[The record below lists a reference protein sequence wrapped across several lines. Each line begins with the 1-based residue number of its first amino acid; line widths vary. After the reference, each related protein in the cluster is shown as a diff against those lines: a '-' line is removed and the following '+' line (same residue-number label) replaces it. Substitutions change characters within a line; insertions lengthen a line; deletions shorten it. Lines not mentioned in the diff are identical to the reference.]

1 MKRILNALGMGLLL
15 TVMTSG
21 TVWAQATAQ
30 ISGTITDPTGALIPG
45 VEVTATQTDTG
56 VSRTVV
62 TNETGSYILPALPL
76 GPYQLEATL
85 PGFQTFSQTGI
96 VLQVGASPV
105 IPVVLQVGQVTQ
117 TIEVEAN
124 AALVETRNLSIGQVM
139 ETERIAALPLNGR
152 NVQELL
158 LLGGGASQAIDAGG
172 YSFPGRLTITSAGS
186 LGFGTEYTLD
196 GIRHVDAYDGVALPL
211 PFPDALQEFKSEI
224 GGQGAGQ
231 RRSTQVSSVTKSGT
245 NEFHGNAFWFVRND
259 LLNAREHKSQTNST
273 LKRNQYGGTIGGP
286 LLENKLF
293 FFGGYQGTILRRDPE
308 NEEAFVPSNAMLRGD
323 FRELAGTA
331 CNRRAFTLNETLPD
345 GTPSGFINNMIDPA
359 LFSPTAVNLAARLPS
374 TDDPCG
380 EIVFG
385 IKEIEDQHQFV
396 VKVDFQMNDKHSL
409 FTRFVDSYLDEES
422 PIANNNIL
430 TGGGDQ
436 FFRSYAWTGGS
447 TYIVTPN
454 IVNSYRMSVSANRRL
469 SIPVSLFSMTELG
482 SDVYSGYIPN
492 TADIV
497 VDDGFELGSNH
508 RLVRTV
514 LYQIADDVSW
524 VRGSHQIGFGGRL
537 GHSRTSAMTGNTRI
551 PSFNVSGGFTG
562 AGLADLMLGK
572 VNDFTQSSGNG
583 NFSRNNH
590 IEMYLTDTWQAKP
603 RLTLTGGLRWS
614 PILAMIDVRRPI
626 PLVSNFDIDRYR
638 QGIRSTVFDNSPPGF
653 VYAGDPELQQWTN
666 MPGAEKPRANVW
678 DNYWNTWGPRVG
690 FAWDIQGDGRS
701 SLRSSYSLSYEEYPA
716 IYGIGSRAQQPP
728 WGSLTR
734 LLQPEGGLDAP
745 WLGIPGGN
753 PHPITQSKE
762 MAFVPF
768 GAYLPNEAEL
778 VPTYTQSWNLSLQ
791 RELVPGSLLS
801 VSYMGTQI
809 VHLQTAKALNRAIF
823 VPGVGDASGNCFR
836 DGAITHFT
844 VNPGQNCSG
853 PFNTQDRRVLTFE
866 NPEFGGEI
874 GRLAQIENGST
885 QNYHGMLIRLQHRA
899 GENLNL
905 NVNYTLSHCIGDFIG
920 RTNSGY
926 GSSVDHTF
934 VKENDR
940 KYDRGNCEQD
950 ERHAFNFT
958 SLVQTPEFANRTLRL
973 IGSGWRLST
982 IYRASTGGNTNRANQ
997 ASGIRTVTLGR
1008 PASGQGASS
1017 GLDRCLCDIGNQRPN
1032 ILMDD
1037 FYLDRSGDPDSLWLN
1052 KDAFGTP
1059 EPGTF
1064 GDFGRVNVLLPYEWD
1079 FDVAL
1084 ARIFNI
1090 GETQS
1095 LEIRAEAYNVTNSW
1109 RPDVAGRNSINL
1121 DLSSRR
1127 FGLIRRALAP
1137 RIMQFALKYTF

>member
-1 MKRILNALGMGLLL
+1 MKRIFISLGIVLLGL
-15 TVMTSG
+15 VMSSTSG
-21 TVWAQATAQ
+21 WAQATAQ
-30 ISGTITDPTGALIPG
+30 INGTLTDPTGALLPG
-45 VEVTATQTDTG
+45 VEVTATQTGTG
-56 VSRTVV
+56 ISRTII
-62 TNETGSYILPALPL
+62 TNETGSYVLPNLPL
-76 GPYQLEATL
+76 GPYRLEAVL
-85 PGFQTFSQTGI
+85 PGFQSFAQTGI
-96 VLQVGASPV
+96 VLEVGRNVA
-105 IPVVLQVGQVTQ
+105 INIVLEVGQVAQ
-117 TIEVEAN
+117 TIEVTAD
-124 AALVETRNLSIGQVM
+124 ATMVETRNLSVGQVM
-139 ETERIAALPLNGR
+139 DTESIAALPLNGR

-158 LLGGGASQAIDAGG
+158 LLGGGASQAVDAGG

-186 LGFGTEYTLD
+186 LGFGTEYLLD
-196 GIRHVDAYDGVALPL
+196 GIRHVDAYDGLALPL

-224 GGQGAGQ
+224 GGQNAGQ

-259 LLNAREHKSQTNST
+259 LLNAREYFSRTNST

-293 FFGGYQGTILRRDPE
+293 FFGGYQGTILRQDPSD
-308 NEEAFVPSNAMLRGD
+308 EEAFVPSNRMLTGD
-323 FRELAGTA
+323 FSELASAA
-331 CNRRAFTLNETLPD
+331 CGGSDLKAPFV
-345 GTPSGFINNMIDPA
+345 NNMVDPA
-359 LFSPTAVNLAARLPS
+359 LFSPTAVNLVARLPS
-374 TDDPCG
+374 TTDPCG
-380 EIVFG
+380 QIIYG
-385 IKEIEDQHQFV
+385 IKEIEDQQQFV

-422 PIANNNIL
+422 PIADGNIL

-447 TYIVTPN
+447 TYIFTPN
-454 IVNSYRMSVSANRRL
+454 VVNSFRLSVSANRRL
-469 SIPVSLFSMTELG
+469 SLPVSLFSMTELG

-492 TADIV
+492 TADIE
-497 VDDGFELGSNH
+497 VDDGFALGSNH

-514 LYQIADDVSW
+514 LYQLADDVSW
-524 VRGSHQIGFGGRL
+524 VRGAHQIGFGGRV
-537 GHSRTSAMTGNTRI
+537 GHSRTSAETGNTRI
-551 PSFNVSGGFTG
+551 PSFNVTGGFTG

-572 VNDFTQSSGNG
+572 VNDFTQSTGNG

-590 IEMYLTDTWQAKP
+590 IEMYVTDTWQAKP

-653 VYAGDPELQQWTN
+653 VYAGDPELEQWTN
-666 MPGAEKPRANVW
+666 LPGAAKPRANVW
-678 DNYWNTWGPRVG
+678 NNYWNSWGPRVG
-690 FAWDIQGDGRS
+690 FAWDIQGDGRT

-745 WLGIPGGN
+745 WLTVPGGN

-768 GAYLPNEAEL
+768 GAYLPNNADL

-791 RELVPGSLLS
+791 RELMPGSLLS

-809 VHLQTAKALNRAIF
+809 VHLQTARALNRSIF
-823 VPGVGDASGNCFR
+823 VPGLGDASGNCFR
-836 DGAITHFT
+836 DGVITHFT
-844 VNPGQNCSG
+844 VDPGTDCSG
-853 PFNTQDRRVLTFE
+853 PFNTQERRVLSFE
-866 NPEFGGEI
+866 NPEFANEI
-874 GRLAQIENGST
+874 GRLAEIENGST
-885 QNYHGMLIRLQHRA
+885 QNYHGVLFRLQHRPRE
-899 GENLNL
+899 GLNL

-934 VKENDR
+934 VKDNDR
-940 KYDRGNCEQD
+940 KYDRGDCEQD
-950 ERHAFNFT
+950 ERHSFNWT
-958 SLVQTPEFANRTLRL
+958 SVYATPQFANRTLRL
-973 IGSGWRLST
+973 IAGGWRLSS

-997 ASGIRTVTLGR
+997 SSGVRTVTVGR

-1017 GLDRCLCDIGNQRPN
+1017 GKDRCLCDVGNQRPN
-1032 ILMDD
+1032 VLMEDI
-1037 FYLDRSGDPDSLWLN
+1037 YLDRSGDPSSVWLN
-1052 KDAFGTP
+1052 KDAFGQP
-1059 EPGTF
+1059 APGTF

-1079 FDVAL
+1079 FDIAV
-1084 ARIFNI
+1084 ARIFNFR
-1090 GETQS
+1090 ESQS
-1095 LEIRAEAYNVTNSW
+1095 LEFRVEAYNVTNSW
-1109 RPDVAGRNSINL
+1109 RPDVAGRNSITM
-1121 DLSSRR
+1121 DLSSRN
-1127 FGLIRRALAP
+1127 FGKIRRALAP
-1137 RIMQFALKYTF
+1137 RILQFALKFAF